1 MNLIEDIVLFN
12 LGKSASFNALNWIG
26 SFQVDQFIISSSRR
40 KSDVINIAKI
50 TSIANVLHNAQKK
63 GRRLTLREL
72 YYHNSWLFK
81 SQSQVNRIVQNF
93 SEILQTPRIS
103 FGLFPSPKG
112 MIGGRIKLIYKN
124 SDLLDVEELGVSGAT
139 ITDIFDL
146 NESKYIIKT
155 NVRYILLIE
164 KASIFQYLME
174 REVYNRIPC
183 LIITGKGF
191 PDISTRKLV
200 SDIIYKSG
208 ITALYLGDFD
218 PHGIN
223 IYLTYVRGSNS
234 FESQMTACSSIYYLG
249 IHYEDTKLLPSDTKI
264 VLSEKDR
271 SILKSLIEDPTI
283 KECEMLCQQCK
294 LMNEYGFKCELEA
307 FQSISS
313 DYLVN
318 IYLPG
323 KILKRAW
330 I

>member
-1 MNLIEDIVLFN
+1 MNLIEDIVLLN
-12 LGKSASFNALNWIG
+12 LAKSTSLNTLNWIE
-26 SFQVDQFIISSSRR
+26 SLQYDQFIIGSSRR
-40 KSDVINIAKI
+40 KNDVINIAKI
-50 TSIANVLHNAQKK
+50 TSIANVLHNAQKR
-63 GRRLTLREL
+63 GRKLTLREL

-124 SDLLDVEELGVSGAT
+124 SDFLDVEELGVSGAT
-139 ITDIFDL
+139 ITDIFDP
-146 NESKYIIKT
+146 NDSKYITKT
-155 NVRYILLIE
+155 NVKYLLVIE

-174 REVYNRIPC
+174 REIYNRIPC

-223 IYLTYVRGSNS
+223 IYLTYVRGSSN
-234 FESQMTACSSIYYLG
+234 FESQMAACPSIYYLG
-249 IHYEDTKLLPSDTKI
+249 IHFEDTKLIPSD
-264 VLSEKDR
+264 VSYN
-271 SILKSLIEDPTI
+271 TI
-283 KECEMLCQQCK
+283 KVK
-294 LMNEYGFKCELEA
+294 LLFRRQGLF
-307 FQSISS
+307 
-313 DYLVN
+313 YLK
-318 IYLPG
+318 
-323 KILKRAW
+323 KIDPP
-330 I
+330 

>member
-12 LGKSASFNALNWIG
+12 LGKSTSFNTLNWIE
-26 SFQVDQFIISSSRR
+26 SLQYDQYIIGSSRR
-40 KSDVINIAKI
+40 KNDLV
-50 TSIANVLHNAQKK
+50 TSIANVLHNAQKR
-63 GRRLTLREL
+63 GRKLTLREL

-93 SEILQTPRIS
+93 SEILQIPRIS

-124 SDLLDVEELGVSGAT
+124 SDFLDVEELGVSGAT
-139 ITDIFDL
+139 ITDIFDP
-146 NESKYIIKT
+146 SDI
-155 NVRYILLIE
+155 IE

-174 REVYNRIPC
+174 REIYNRIPC

-223 IYLTYVRGSNS
+223 IYLTYVRGSSN
-234 FESQMTACSSIYYLG
+234 FESQMAACPSIYYLG
-249 IHYEDTKLLPSDTKI
+249 IHFEDTELIPSDTRVI
-264 VLSEKDR
+264 LSEKDR
-271 SILKSLIEDPTI
+271 STLKSLIEDPTI
-283 KECEMLCQQCK
+283 KECEILCRQCK
-294 LMNEYGFKCELEA
+294 LMYEHNYKCELEA

-318 IYLPG
+318 IYLPS
-323 KILKRAW
+323 KILKRTW